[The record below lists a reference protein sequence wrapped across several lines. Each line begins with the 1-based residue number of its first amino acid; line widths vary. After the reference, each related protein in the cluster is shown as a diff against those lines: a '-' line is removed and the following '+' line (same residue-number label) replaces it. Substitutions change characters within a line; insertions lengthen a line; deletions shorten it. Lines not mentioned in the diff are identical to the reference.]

1 MKNLESHLN
10 NSNVIG
16 LELNVRS
23 VVKICVRLNV
33 VVSCLS

>member
-16 LELNVRS
+16 LEFRS